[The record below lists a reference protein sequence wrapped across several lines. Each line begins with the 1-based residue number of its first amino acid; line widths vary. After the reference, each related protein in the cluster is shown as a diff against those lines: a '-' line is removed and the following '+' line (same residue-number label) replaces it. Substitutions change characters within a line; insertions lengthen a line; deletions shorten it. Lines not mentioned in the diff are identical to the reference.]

1 MTDGSPEGT
10 PLPDDA
16 TADEA
21 AAAVLR
27 RVTRSTARAKP
38 RSTRPPAAA
47 FSDDRD
53 PQPLSAA
60 LERLVRDQGWEADSA
75 VALLMGEW
83 DQIVGRDLAEHVA
96 PLGFTDGELTLQAVS
111 TTWATQVRLLL
122 PQVQRAI
129 DERVGRGVVR
139 RIRIMGPQAPS
150 WTSGP
155 RRVPGRGP
163 RDTYG

>member
-1 MTDGSPEGT
+1 MPDGQPGD
-10 PLPDDA
+10 LPVPD
-16 TADEA
+16 A
-21 AAAVLR
+21 AADAAASAALR
-27 RVTRSTARAKP
+27 RLTRSTARAKP
-38 RSTRPPAAA
+38 RSKRPPAAA

-83 DQIVGRDLAEHVA
+83 EQIVGRDLAVHVS
-96 PLGFTDGELTLQAVS
+96 PVGFTDGELTLQAVS

-129 DERVGRGVVR
+129 DDRVGRGVVG

-150 WTSGP
+150 WSAGQ
-155 RRVPGRGP
+155 RRVRGRGP